1 MSWVGLWFVGFFGGL
16 KRGLKLPLLVNLSLG
31 CLREISC
38 GLLFLLL
45 VLLLACG
52 GDIDRIGDLSGVD
65 IESCD
70 L

>member
-1 MSWVGLWFVGFFGGL
+1 MESY
-16 KRGLKLPLLVNLSLG
+16 
-31 CLREISC
+31 
-38 GLLFLLL
+38 LLFLLL
-45 VLLLACG
+45 VLLLAC